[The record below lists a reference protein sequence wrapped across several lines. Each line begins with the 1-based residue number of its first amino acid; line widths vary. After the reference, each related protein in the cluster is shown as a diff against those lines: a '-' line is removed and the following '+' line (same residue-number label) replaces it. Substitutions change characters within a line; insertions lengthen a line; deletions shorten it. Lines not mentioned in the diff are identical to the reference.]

1 MKNIYILLSIF
12 ALTFATYSCEGD
24 EGPAGP
30 AGAANIVS
38 EEFTFVGSDVQQ
50 SSNTSF
56 VAQHTTLALS
66 EEILNE
72 GVVLGYLQLDNVW
85 TPLPVALSGADLT
98 FSFGTGFFNVELYGP
113 DADESTGIFTNVEY
127 RMVAIPPE
135 EVNPS
140 LDYEDYDAVAQEY
153 GLINSDFQQ

>member
-38 EEFTFVGSDVQQ
+38 EEFTFVASDVRQN
-50 SSNTSF
+50 SENNFSAEHNTN
-56 VAQHTTLALS
+56 ALT
-66 EEILNE
+66 EAIVKE
-72 GVVLGYLQLDNVW
+72 GVVLGYFEIEGVW
-85 TPLPVALSGADLT
+85 TPLPYNFFDGQITFFAD
-98 FSFGTGFFNVELYGP
+98 TGLFTVLLYGP
-113 DADESTGIFTNVEY
+113 DVAEDVDFLTGVRF